1 MKIQPHKL
9 EGVQLPSK
17 AKPKAPAAAA
27 AAVAAEDQ
35 TDPLQLKIGRNEITK
50 QALKNEPAVRPEVVE
65 RAKKLAAD
73 PNYPSPDILAKIAER
88 FISYAKN
95 SK

>member
-1 MKIQPHKL
+1 MKIQPAKM
-9 EGVQLPSK
+9 ESVPLPAK
-17 AKPKAPAAAA
+17 AKPKSPADAAMPD
-27 AAVAAEDQ
+27 VQ
-35 TDPLQLKIGRNEITK
+35 TDQLQLKTGRNERMK
-50 QALKNEPAVRPEVVE
+50 QALMSEPAVRPEVVE

-88 FISYAKN
+88 FISDAKN